1 MTTTLL
7 MLVLMSVLLFSVV
20 VLTVLL
26 VTTRRYR
33 GELRRAFG
41 KPSERGA
48 EGAGARPEPE
58 RAVDEPERSPAP
70 VQIRPL
76 SPEHRE
82 RYLRAWDGAQ
92 RRFVDS
98 PVVALSEADA
108 LVTQL
113 LSERGFP
120 TGGLPG
126 QSEMLPVEHAP
137 VLESYRAGRAIEQ
150 TNSSDRADIEQ
161 VRRGMLH
168 FRTVFEAL
176 VGAASDAT
184 SGEPYAGQAPS
195 AARPQQR

>member
-41 KPSERGA
+41 KPS
-48 EGAGARPEPE
+48 E